1 MNLALSMF
9 ISCLSCLFL
18 ACFSNIEKI
27 DNELRKEINM
37 ERKVLAFYYTWYGVP
52 QVSGR
57 WYHWEEGGH
66 SPNDVNEDGYPDFG
80 TTNHP
85 SHGPYDSNDPYA
97 IRRHLKWCEEAGID
111 GLIATWWGQGQY
123 HDKALKV
130 VLNEAEK
137 SPVKITVYY
146 EIVPANGLNGV
157 VDDFKYILKNYG
169 KHPGFFT
176 VDSRPVIFVYGRAMG
191 QLNKD
196 QWAEVLKQV
205 KAEYDAIFIADTDST
220 ELISLFDGGHTY
232 NPVGLV
238 VQQVDMDQYY
248 QKFVEK
254 CRSVGKIACATVI
267 PGYDDSNIG
276 RKHITVTNR
285 RGGELYKSLWAKA
298 EKSDPDWILI
308 TSFNEWHEG
317 SEIEP
322 SIEHGKLYL
331 TLTRQLA
338 FGFKHK

>member
-1 MNLALSMF
+1 MNLLSNMF
-9 ISCLSCLFL
+9 ISFLSFLFL
-18 ACFSNIEKI
+18 ACFSSIEKS
-27 DNELRKEINM
+27 DNKIRKEISM

-66 SPNDVNEDGYPDFG
+66 SPNDVNEDGYPDLG

-130 VLNEAEK
+130 VLDEASK
-137 SPVKITVYY
+137 STVKITVYY
-146 EIVPANGLNGV
+146 EVVPSSGLNCAI
-157 VDDFKYILKNYG
+157 DDFKYILKNYG
-169 KHPGFFT
+169 SHPAFFT
-176 VDSRPVIFVYGRAMG
+176 VDNRPVIFVYGRAMG
-191 QLNKD
+191 QLNRD
-196 QWAEVLKQV
+196 QWEEVLKQV
-205 KAEYDAIFIADTDST
+205 KAEYDAIFIADTESK

-238 VQQVDMDQYY
+238 VQQVNMEEYY
-248 QKFVEK
+248 QKFTEK
-254 CRSVGKIACATVI
+254 CKSAGKIACATVI

-276 RKHITVTNR
+276 RRNITVANR

-338 FGFKHK
+338 FGFKRK